1 MLYCRRTLGRVREK
15 IKEVFNKDAKT
26 QTVTQPDGGRVTYA
40 GIKWLAKRSRQFEK
54 EFTRAGTAA
63 IRTNISCHQSAALK
77 TLCRDRYLGIVL
89 ESGTYNFDHIFV
101 IRNPYGEAP
110 LTALALFQTSEPCA
124 VRVTVKGDH
133 ETEDYTSEVPPARL
147 HRVPILGLYA
157 GRENIVQLQL
167 LDKNGGLLRE
177 RTILVPTKNL
187 PSYMR
192 DLIDIKKM
200 SKDPAFKNILI
211 SGGLDI
217 NTCAFDR
224 TGQIRYYLRRPVKG
238 YGVFPLAGGRFYFM
252 EKRVSRPTY
261 TNPTAVQGHDMDY
274 MGRVFKTYFSE
285 KGIHHT
291 VEEKTPGGNLLVGTG
306 TMEGHTEDLV
316 EEWDRETGRVV
327 HSIRIDQI
335 LDDTYIDWVDWAH
348 VNSAAYYKEDDSIL
362 ISLRNIHSVVCV
374 DYTSK
379 KLRWMLAPPDF
390 WEGSGMV
397 PFLLKPEGDMRWI
410 YQQHAA
416 FFLDREEG
424 DDPHVRRMIV
434 YDNHWAKRR
443 KSEGFDGDKQSYVS
457 FYEINEKEMTVR
469 LDRSFGHR
477 KARIRSNGLYC
488 PEERRVYSMAGMYAK
503 PFEEKYW
510 GGIYEF
516 DYDTGKCLTRLY
528 VKPGFFRA
536 YDFTPDAAK
545 LAEPI
550 QYDPKTEDYFCGNL
564 QRPER
569 LSDKEAADIDFGRC
583 TRKLLSGEDVFLEE
597 DVLFVYGVDHDVH
610 KIYLVGKKGV
620 YRAIFDD
627 TEQTMP
633 KVFGDAYYHVC
644 IWLDELPRDQ
654 YKLVLDIKGELQ
666 STGKWI
672 EKI

>member
-1 MLYCRRTLGRVREK
+1 M
-15 IKEVFNKDAKT
+15 
-26 QTVTQPDGGRVTYA
+26 TYA
-40 GIKWLAKRSRQFEK
+40 GIKWLAKRSKQFEK
-54 EFTRAGTAA
+54 EFTRVGTAA

-147 HRVPILGLYA
+147 HRVPILALYA

-187 PSYMR
+187 PSYLR

-306 TMEGHTEDLV
+306 TIPVKSSAGFWLRRISGREA
-316 EEWDRETGRVV
+316 EWFR
-327 HSIRIDQI
+327 
-335 LDDTYIDWVDWAH
+335 
-348 VNSAAYYKEDDSIL
+348 
-362 ISLRNIHSVVCV
+362 
-374 DYTSK
+374 
-379 KLRWMLAPPDF
+379 
-390 WEGSGMV
+390 
-397 PFLLKPEGDMRWI
+397 
-410 YQQHAA
+410 
-416 FFLDREEG
+416 FF
-424 DDPHVRRMIV
+424 
-434 YDNHWAKRR
+434 
-443 KSEGFDGDKQSYVS
+443 
-457 FYEINEKEMTVR
+457 
-469 LDRSFGHR
+469 
-477 KARIRSNGLYC
+477 
-488 PEERRVYSMAGMYAK
+488 
-503 PFEEKYW
+503 
-510 GGIYEF
+510 
-516 DYDTGKCLTRLY
+516 
-528 VKPGFFRA
+528 
-536 YDFTPDAAK
+536 
-545 LAEPI
+545 
-550 QYDPKTEDYFCGNL
+550 
-564 QRPER
+564 
-569 LSDKEAADIDFGRC
+569 
-583 TRKLLSGEDVFLEE
+583 
-597 DVLFVYGVDHDVH
+597 
-610 KIYLVGKKGV
+610 
-620 YRAIFDD
+620 
-627 TEQTMP
+627 
-633 KVFGDAYYHVC
+633 
-644 IWLDELPRDQ
+644 
-654 YKLVLDIKGELQ
+654 
-666 STGKWI
+666 
-672 EKI
+672 